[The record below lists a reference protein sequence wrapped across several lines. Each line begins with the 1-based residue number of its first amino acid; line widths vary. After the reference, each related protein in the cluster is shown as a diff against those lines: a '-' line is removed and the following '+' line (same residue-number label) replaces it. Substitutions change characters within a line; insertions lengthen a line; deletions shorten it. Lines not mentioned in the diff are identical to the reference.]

1 MEKIYHYGSPVLR
14 EKAGPVTEF
23 DQTLRDLAFRMEDTL
38 YEGNGVGLAAPQV
51 GVSLRF
57 VLVDLSF
64 GDEVDRILF
73 MANPEILES
82 EGECVL
88 EEGCLS
94 VPGVFQDVPRAERI
108 RVRYQDL
115 KGNVIETG
123 AEGYLAR
130 IMQHEIDHTDG
141 ILFIDRIDPEKKLLI
156 SDALREIAEK
166 EGGE

>member
-1 MEKIYHYGSPVLR
+1 MEKIFHYGSPVLR
-14 EKAGPVTEF
+14 EKAEPVTDFGQE
-23 DQTLRDLAFRMEDTL
+23 LRDLAFRMEDTL

-51 GVSLRF
+51 GVSKRF

-94 VPGVFQDVPRAERI
+94 VPGVYEDVPRAERI
-108 RVRYQDL
+108 RVKFQDL
-115 KGNVIETG
+115 EGNMLESD

-130 IMQHEIDHTDG
+130 IMQHEIDHLNG
-141 ILFIDRIDPEKKLLI
+141 ILFIDRIDPEKKLQI

-166 EGGE
+166 EDE